1 MYFFG
6 SKKLPI
12 QNQFPILDTNLWPSR
27 SPVGAGSGG
36 GGAGVG
42 LPPDTKQPQLLL
54 MRVSSVKSS
63 RSSHDNESSNNNK
76 RGTGGNQGSQQHKGP
91 FTNYVVI
98 PNIIKT
104 PFCIINLASRWEI
117 LTTQPKPKLA

>member
-1 MYFFG
+1 MSNLCKNFLSIAYHQKPTVERILSMFH
-6 SKKLPI
+6 
-12 QNQFPILDTNLWPSR
+12 ILDTNLWPSR

-36 GGAGVG
+36 AGAGVG

-76 RGTGGNQGSQQHKGP
+76 RGTGGNQGSQQQHKGP
-91 FTNYVVI
+91 FTNYVD
-98 PNIIKT
+98 
-104 PFCIINLASRWEI
+104 I
-117 LTTQPKPKLA
+117 LLL

>member
-1 MYFFG
+1 M
-6 SKKLPI
+6 
-12 QNQFPILDTNLWPSR
+12 FPILDTNLWPSR
-27 SPVGAGSGG
+27 SPVGAGSGS

-91 FTNYVVI
+91 FTNYVDILILQRPHFVHRKVPPSTI
-98 PNIIKT
+98 CASLIKKSIFFSKGHST
-104 PFCIINLASRWEI
+104 
-117 LTTQPKPKLA
+117 

>member
-1 MYFFG
+1 M
-6 SKKLPI
+6 
-12 QNQFPILDTNLWPSR
+12 
-27 SPVGAGSGG
+27 GAGSGG

-91 FTNYVVI
+91 FTNYVDTN
-98 PNIIKT
+98 PNIIVS
-104 PFCIINLASRWEI
+104 PFCIINVASTKEGQQEI
-117 LTTQPKPKLA
+117 LLQPNHKQSLA